1 MSGKRRILSVFLVLI
16 LIIGIGNISFAQLSD
31 IESHWAKDEIL
42 KLIEEKII
50 LGYPDGT
57 YKPDKTIS
65 WGELYI
71 IVNRILNLNA
81 ENVQNPDEPINRGE
95 AVKVL
100 GQAFRIKNDDSN
112 IKLGFS
118 DEDRISED
126 LVDYLKGMKEGKYIS
141 GYTDGSFKPENI
153 ITRAEIAKV
162 INNMC
167 EKIYGSAQV
176 YTGTVN
182 GNMIVNGNE
191 INLKDVVVKGDL
203 YIAGVNS
210 FKGENVKVE
219 GRVII
224 LGGTKGTVVFTN
236 STISKIIAD
245 REGVNLELKGTNI
258 KELEV
263 LSKNVVVK
271 SDSKI
276 ENLIAGEDVTV
287 NGSVIKKGQTL
298 PKTTP
303 APVNQGGGNSGGGN
317 SGGGNNS
324 GGEDEPSVPEEKK
337 IEAVFHESK
346 VPNFGRVSV
355 KVYGVDGAKKFSVYF
370 KYFNGEENNREEGFV
385 RPVDIGNE
393 TTEIYYREVDSV
405 NIKVYEEDGTTLLY
419 TFNNVT
425 LTFDKFSE

>member
-126 LVDYLKGMKEGKYIS
+126 LIDYLKGMKEGKYIS

-162 INNMC
+162 INSMC

-182 GNMIVNGNE
+182 GNMIVNGSE
-191 INLKDVVVKGDL
+191 INLKDAVVKGDL

-210 FKGENVKVE
+210 FKGENIKVE

-236 STISKIIAD
+236 STISKIIVD

-263 LSKNVVVK
+263 LSKNVAVK

-298 PKTTP
+298 PKAAP

>member
-126 LVDYLKGMKEGKYIS
+126 LIDYLKGMKEGKYIS

-162 INNMC
+162 INSMC

-182 GNMIVNGNE
+182 GNMIVNGSE
-191 INLKDVVVKGDL
+191 INLKDAVVKGDL

>member
-65 WGELYI
+65 RGELYI

-126 LVDYLKGMKEGKYIS
+126 LADYLKGMKEGKYIS

-182 GNMIVNGNE
+182 GNMIVNGSE
-191 INLKDVVVKGDL
+191 INLKDAVVKGDL

-210 FKGENVKVE
+210 FKGENIKVE

-236 STISKIIAD
+236 SAISKIIVD

-263 LSKNVVVK
+263 LSKNVAVK

-298 PKTTP
+298 PKAAP

-324 GGEDEPSVPEEKK
+324 GGEDEPSKPEEKK
-337 IEAVFHESK
+337 IEAEFYESRVRHIGK
-346 VPNFGRVSV
+346 VSVSV
-355 KVYGVDGAKKFSVYF
+355 KGIKKAEQFSVKFRYF
-370 KYFNGEENNREEGFV
+370 DGSEETVGPVNIGNTTEDIYYNKDSKYKTVDIEIYGKNGELLDKSSRE
-385 RPVDIGNE
+385 
-393 TTEIYYREVDSV
+393 
-405 NIKVYEEDGTTLLY
+405 L
-419 TFNNVT
+419 NVHE
-425 LTFDKFSE
+425 FGGW

>member
-16 LIIGIGNISFAQLSD
+16 LIIGIGSISFAQLND

-100 GQAFRIKNDDSN
+100 GQSFRIKNDDSN
-112 IKLGFS
+112 IKLGFN

-126 LVDYLKGMKEGKYIS
+126 LIDYLKGMKEGKYIS

-162 INNMC
+162 INSMC
-167 EKIYGSAQV
+167 EKIYSSAQV

-224 LGGTKGTVVFTN
+224 IGGTKGTVVFTN
-236 STISKIIAD
+236 SAISKIIVD
-245 REGVNLELKGTNI
+245 KEGVNLELKGTNI

-298 PKTTP
+298 PKAAP
-303 APVNQGGGNSGGGN
+303 VPVNQGGGNSGGGN

-324 GGEDEPSVPEEKK
+324 GGEDEPSKPEEKK
-337 IEAVFHESK
+337 IETAAFYESK
-346 VPNFGRVSV
+346 VPNFGKVLVENV
-355 KVYGVDGAKKFSVYF
+355 KGIEGAKKFSVDF
-370 KYFNGEENNREEGFV
+370 KYSNGERDSV
-385 RPVDIGNE
+385 DSVDIGSE
-393 TTEIYYREVDSV
+393 TTEIYYKEGDSV
-405 NIKVYEEDGTTLLY
+405 NIKVYGEDGTTLLY

-425 LTFDKFSE
+425 LTFNEFIK

>member
-1 MSGKRRILSVFLVLI
+1 LVLI

-65 WGELYI
+65 RGELYI

-118 DEDRISED
+118 DEDGISED
-126 LVDYLKGMKEGKYIS
+126 LADYLKGMKEGKYIS

-182 GNMIVNGNE
+182 GNMIVNGSE
-191 INLKDVVVKGDL
+191 INLKDAVVKGDL